1 MSSNETSSDIEHLD
15 DAGVRSIIINRPH
28 RKNALD
34 IPMRK
39 QLTDLVTAAH
49 TDPDIRAIVLTGAG
63 ATFCSGADVVGM
75 EQQKD
80 LAKARARVETAQK
93 IARSICSGPTPVIAA
108 VEGVAF
114 GAGLAIALACDYVV
128 ATPDARLSA
137 AFVNVGLSG
146 DVGIMFS
153 LPRRVGPSRAR
164 AMMMLAQTVDGS
176 EALRIGL
183 VDELTEP
190 GHALARATE
199 VATTLAA
206 RPPLAI
212 AAIKKAYA
220 EPPASLE
227 DALETE
233 LGLQAP
239 LLGSEDFLEAITA
252 FKDKRKPSYTG
263 T

>member
-1 MSSNETSSDIEHLD
+1 MHADFYRASL
-15 DAGVRSIIINRPH
+15 AGEISG
-28 RKNALD
+28 
-34 IPMRK
+34 
-39 QLTDLVTAAH
+39 
-49 TDPDIRAIVLTGAG
+49 GAG
-63 ATFCSGADVVGM
+63 ENDKVT
-75 EQQKD
+75 Q
-80 LAKARARVETAQK
+80 
-93 IARSICSGPTPVIAA
+93 
-108 VEGVAF
+108 AF
-114 GAGLAIALACDYVV
+114 Q
-128 ATPDARLSA
+128 PDARLSA